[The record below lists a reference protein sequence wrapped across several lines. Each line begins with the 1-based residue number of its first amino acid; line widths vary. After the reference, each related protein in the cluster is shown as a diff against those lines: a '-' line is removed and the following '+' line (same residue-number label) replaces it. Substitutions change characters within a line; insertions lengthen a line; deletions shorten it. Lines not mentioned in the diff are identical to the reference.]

1 MMMWDS
7 FYSIFKISLKA
18 IFANKM
24 RAALTSLGIVIGV
37 SAVIT
42 MLAVG
47 AGAQKS
53 VSESVSRFGTNI
65 LFLRQPW
72 ILDDSISSPK
82 DVTMDDVIAIRK
94 LPGVAAAAPYIS
106 TSFTVKYRNTS
117 DSFDTLAT
125 DTDIFNTY
133 DWPLESGRTFTEK
146 EVTEYAQVMVMG
158 AEAAKTIFSDVDP
171 LGKTV
176 VLGDIPFKVVG
187 VVKKTGQSGF
197 GFDMDEGVLIPY
209 TTGKV
214 KMDAG
219 WKSTSRRALDRVVIK
234 VADFNTI
241 ENTKEDI
248 KNTVRNTHRI
258 HPLAKDDFQLDDF
271 ASFIEQAKTMGK
283 TMSLL
288 LGAIGAVSLI
298 VGGIGVMNIMLVSVT
313 ERTREIGIR
322 MAIGATSWDIR
333 LQFLVESVT
342 LSCIGG
348 LIGILLGVV
357 ITLLVS
363 ANSSIPAQLSL
374 SAVLLSVGFSA
385 ATGVFFGFYPAY
397 KASKL
402 TPIDALRYE

>member
-1 MMMWDS
+1 MWDS

-47 AGAQKS
+47 SGAQKS
-53 VSESVSRFGTNI
+53 VSDSVSRFGTNI

-72 ILDDSISSPK
+72 DLDESISSPK
-82 DVTMDDVIAIRK
+82 DVTMDDVLAIREV
-94 LPGVAAAAPYIS
+94 PGVSAAAPYIS
-106 TSFTVKYRNTS
+106 TGFDVKYRNTS
-117 DSFDTLAT
+117 VSLGVLAT
-125 DTDIFNTY
+125 DTDIFKTY
-133 DWPLESGRTFTEK
+133 DWPIESGRQFTEK
-146 EVTEYAQVMVMG
+146 EISEYAQVMVIG
-158 AEAAKTIFSDVDP
+158 ASAAKTIFSDVDP
-171 LGKTV
+171 LNKVV
-176 VLGDIPFKVVG
+176 VLDNIPFKVVG
-187 VVKKTGQSGF
+187 VVQKTGQSGM
-197 GFDMDEGVLIPY
+197 GFDMDEGALIPY

-214 KMDAG
+214 KMNAG
-219 WKSTSRRALDRVVIK
+219 WNSSNRRALDRVVIK

-241 ENTKEDI
+241 ENTKVDI
-248 KNTVRNTHRI
+248 QNAVRNTHRI

-322 MAIGATSWDIR
+322 MAIGATGWDICM
-333 LQFLVESVT
+333 QFLVESVT

-348 LIGILLGVV
+348 LIGIIVGVG
-357 ITLLVS
+357 ITLLVA
-363 ANSSIPAQLSL
+363 ANSSIPADLNI
-374 SAVLLSVGFSA
+374 SAVLLAVGFSA
-385 ATGVFFGFYPAY
+385 ATGIFFGFYPAY

>member
-1 MMMWDS
+1 MWDS

-47 AGAQKS
+47 SGAQKS
-53 VSESVSRFGTNI
+53 VSDSVSRFGTNI

-72 ILDDSISSPK
+72 DLDDSISSPK
-82 DVTMDDVIAIRK
+82 DVTMDDVLAIREV
-94 LPGVAAAAPYIS
+94 PGVSAAAPYIS
-106 TSFTVKYRNTS
+106 TGFDVKYRNTS
-117 DSFDTLAT
+117 VSLGVLAT
-125 DTDIFNTY
+125 DTDIFKTY
-133 DWPLESGRTFTEK
+133 DWPIESGRQFTEK
-146 EVTEYAQVMVMG
+146 EISEYAQVLVIG
-158 AEAAKTIFSDVDP
+158 ASAAKTIFSDVDP
-171 LGKTV
+171 LNKVV
-176 VLGDIPFKVVG
+176 VLDNIPFKVVG
-187 VVKKTGQSGF
+187 VVQKTGQSGM
-197 GFDMDEGVLIPY
+197 GFDMDEGALIPY

-214 KMDAG
+214 KMNAG
-219 WKSTSRRALDRVVIK
+219 WNSSNRRALDRVVIK

-241 ENTKEDI
+241 ENTKVDI
-248 KNTVRNTHRI
+248 QNAVRNTHRI

-322 MAIGATSWDIR
+322 MAIGATGWDICM
-333 LQFLVESVT
+333 QFLVESVT

-348 LIGILLGVV
+348 LIGIIVGVG
-357 ITLLVS
+357 ITLLVA
-363 ANSSIPAQLSL
+363 ANSSIPADLNI
-374 SAVLLSVGFSA
+374 SAVLLAVGFSA
-385 ATGVFFGFYPAY
+385 ATGIFFGFYPAY

>member
-1 MMMWDS
+1 MWDS

-47 AGAQKS
+47 SGAQKS
-53 VSESVSRFGTNI
+53 VSDSVSRFGTNI

-72 ILDDSISSPK
+72 DLDESISSPK
-82 DVTMDDVIAIRK
+82 DVTMDDVLAIREV
-94 LPGVAAAAPYIS
+94 PGVSAAAPYIS
-106 TSFTVKYRNTS
+106 TGFDVKYRNTS
-117 DSFDTLAT
+117 VSLGVLAT
-125 DTDIFNTY
+125 DTDIFKTY
-133 DWPLESGRTFTEK
+133 DWPIESGRQFTEK
-146 EVTEYAQVMVMG
+146 EISEYAQVMVIG
-158 AEAAKTIFSDVDP
+158 ASAAKTIFSDVDP

-176 VLGDIPFKVVG
+176 VLDNIPFKVVG
-187 VVKKTGQSGF
+187 VVQKTGQSGM
-197 GFDMDEGVLIPY
+197 GFDMDEGALIPY

-214 KMDAG
+214 KMNAG
-219 WKSTSRRALDRVVIK
+219 WNSANRRALDRVVIK

-241 ENTKEDI
+241 ENTKVDI
-248 KNTVRNTHRI
+248 QNAVRNTHRI

-322 MAIGATSWDIR
+322 MAIGATGWDICM
-333 LQFLVESVT
+333 QFLVESVT

-348 LIGILLGVV
+348 LIGIIVGVG
-357 ITLLVS
+357 ITLLVA
-363 ANSSIPAQLSL
+363 ANSSIPADLNI
-374 SAVLLSVGFSA
+374 SAVLLAVGFSA
-385 ATGVFFGFYPAY
+385 ATGIFFGFYPAY

>member
-1 MMMWDS
+1 MWDS

-47 AGAQKS
+47 SGAQKS
-53 VSESVSRFGTNI
+53 VSDSVSRFGTNI

-72 ILDDSISSPK
+72 DLDESISSPK
-82 DVTMDDVIAIRK
+82 DVTMDDVLAIREV
-94 LPGVAAAAPYIS
+94 PGVSAAAPYIS
-106 TSFTVKYRNTS
+106 TGFDVKYRNTS
-117 DSFDTLAT
+117 VSLGVLAT
-125 DTDIFNTY
+125 DTDIFKTY
-133 DWPLESGRTFTEK
+133 DWPIESGRQFTEK
-146 EVTEYAQVMVMG
+146 EISEYAQVMLIG
-158 AEAAKTIFSDVDP
+158 ASAAKTIFSDVDP

-176 VLGDIPFKVVG
+176 VLDSIPFKVVG
-187 VVKKTGQSGF
+187 VVQKTGQSGM
-197 GFDMDEGVLIPY
+197 GFDMDEGALIPY

-214 KMDAG
+214 KMNAG
-219 WKSTSRRALDRVVIK
+219 WNSSNRRALDRVVIK

-241 ENTKEDI
+241 ENTKVDI
-248 KNTVRNTHRI
+248 QNAVRNTHRI

-322 MAIGATSWDIR
+322 MAIGATGWDICM
-333 LQFLVESVT
+333 QFLVESVT

-348 LIGILLGVV
+348 LIGIIVGVG
-357 ITLLVS
+357 ITLLVA
-363 ANSSIPAQLSL
+363 ANSSIPADLNI
-374 SAVLLSVGFSA
+374 SAVLLAVGFSA
-385 ATGVFFGFYPAY
+385 ATGIFFGFYPAY

>member
-1 MMMWDS
+1 MWDS

-47 AGAQKS
+47 SGAQKS
-53 VSESVSRFGTNI
+53 VSDSVSRFGTNI
-65 LFLRQPW
+65 LFLRQLW
-72 ILDDSISSPK
+72 DLDESISSPK
-82 DVTMDDVIAIRK
+82 DVTMDDVLAIREV
-94 LPGVAAAAPYIS
+94 PGVAAAAPYIS
-106 TSFTVKYRNTS
+106 TGFDVKYRNTS
-117 DSFDTLAT
+117 VSLDVLAT
-125 DTDIFNTY
+125 DTDIFKTY
-133 DWPLESGRTFTEK
+133 DWPIESGRQFTEK
-146 EVTEYAQVMVMG
+146 EISEYAQVMVIG
-158 AEAAKTIFSDVDP
+158 ASAAKTIFSDVDP
-171 LGKTV
+171 LNKVV
-176 VLGDIPFKVVG
+176 VLDNIPFKVVG
-187 VVKKTGQSGF
+187 VVQKTGQNGM
-197 GFDMDEGVLIPY
+197 GFDMDEGALIPY

-214 KMDAG
+214 KMNAG
-219 WKSTSRRALDRVVIK
+219 WNSSNRRALDRVVIK

-241 ENTKEDI
+241 ENTKVDI
-248 KNTVRNTHRI
+248 QNAVRNTHRI
-258 HPLAKDDFQLDDF
+258 HPLGKDDFQLDDF

-322 MAIGATSWDIR
+322 MAIGATSWDICM
-333 LQFLVESVT
+333 QFLVESVT

-348 LIGILLGVV
+348 LIGIIVGVG
-357 ITLLVS
+357 ITLLVA
-363 ANSSIPAQLSL
+363 ANSSIPADLNL
-374 SAVLLSVGFSA
+374 SAVLLAVGFSA

>member
-1 MMMWDS
+1 MWDS

-241 ENTKEDI
+241 ENTKVDI
-248 KNTVRNTHRI
+248 QNTVRNTHRI

>member
-1 MMMWDS
+1 MWDS

-47 AGAQKS
+47 SGAQKS
-53 VSESVSRFGTNI
+53 VSDSVSRFGTNI

-72 ILDDSISSPK
+72 DLDESISSPK
-82 DVTMDDVIAIRK
+82 DVTMDDVVAIREV
-94 LPGVAAAAPYIS
+94 PGVSAAAPYIS
-106 TSFTVKYRNTS
+106 TGFDVKYRNTS
-117 DSFDTLAT
+117 VALGVLAT
-125 DTDIFNTY
+125 DTDIFKTY
-133 DWPLESGRTFTEK
+133 DWPIESGRHFTEK
-146 EVTEYAQVMVMG
+146 EISEYAQVMVIG
-158 AEAAKTIFSDVDP
+158 ASAAKTIFSDVDP
-171 LGKTV
+171 LNKVV
-176 VLGDIPFKVVG
+176 VLDNIPFKVVG
-187 VVKKTGQSGF
+187 VVQKTGQSGM
-197 GFDMDEGVLIPY
+197 GFDMDEGALIPY

-214 KMDAG
+214 KMNAG
-219 WKSTSRRALDRVVIK
+219 WNRSNRRALDRVVIK

-241 ENTKEDI
+241 ENTKVDI
-248 KNTVRNTHRI
+248 QNAVRNTHRI

-322 MAIGATSWDIR
+322 MAIGATGWDICM
-333 LQFLVESVT
+333 QFLVESVT

-348 LIGILLGVV
+348 LIGIIVGVG
-357 ITLLVS
+357 ITLLVA
-363 ANSSIPAQLSL
+363 ANSSIPADLNI
-374 SAVLLSVGFSA
+374 SAVLLAVGFSA
-385 ATGVFFGFYPAY
+385 ATGIFFGFYPAY

>member
-1 MMMWDS
+1 MWDS

-47 AGAQKS
+47 SGAQKS
-53 VSESVSRFGTNI
+53 VSDSVSRFGTNI

-72 ILDDSISSPK
+72 DLDESISSPK
-82 DVTMDDVIAIRK
+82 DVTMDDVLAIREV
-94 LPGVAAAAPYIS
+94 PGVSAAAPYIS
-106 TSFTVKYRNTS
+106 TGFDVKYRNTS
-117 DSFDTLAT
+117 VALGVLAT
-125 DTDIFNTY
+125 DTDIFKTY
-133 DWPLESGRTFTEK
+133 DWPIESGRQFTEK
-146 EVTEYAQVMVMG
+146 EISEYAQVMVIG
-158 AEAAKTIFSDVDP
+158 ASAAKTIFSDVDP

-176 VLGDIPFKVVG
+176 VLDNIPFKVVG
-187 VVKKTGQSGF
+187 VVQKTGQSGM
-197 GFDMDEGVLIPY
+197 GFDMDEGALIPY

-214 KMDAG
+214 KMNAG
-219 WKSTSRRALDRVVIK
+219 WNSSNRRALDRVVIK

-241 ENTKEDI
+241 ENTKVDI
-248 KNTVRNTHRI
+248 QNAVRNTHRI

-322 MAIGATSWDIR
+322 MAIGATGWDICM
-333 LQFLVESVT
+333 QFLVESVT

-348 LIGILLGVV
+348 LIGIIVGVG
-357 ITLLVS
+357 ITLLVA
-363 ANSSIPAQLSL
+363 ANSSIPVDLNI
-374 SAVLLSVGFSA
+374 SAVLLAVGFSA
-385 ATGVFFGFYPAY
+385 ATGIFFGFYPAY

>member
-1 MMMWDS
+1 MWDS

-47 AGAQKS
+47 SGAQKS
-53 VSESVSRFGTNI
+53 VSDSVSRFGTNI

-72 ILDDSISSPK
+72 DLDESISSPK
-82 DVTMDDVIAIRK
+82 DVTMDDVLAIREV
-94 LPGVAAAAPYIS
+94 PGVSAAAPYIS
-106 TSFTVKYRNTS
+106 TGFDVKYRNTS
-117 DSFDTLAT
+117 VALGVLAT
-125 DTDIFNTY
+125 DTDIFKTY
-133 DWPLESGRTFTEK
+133 DWPIESGRQFTEK
-146 EVTEYAQVMVMG
+146 EISEYAQVMVIG
-158 AEAAKTIFSDVDP
+158 ASAAKTIFSDVDP

-176 VLGDIPFKVVG
+176 VLDSIPFKVVG
-187 VVKKTGQSGF
+187 MVQKTGQSGM
-197 GFDMDEGVLIPY
+197 GFDMDEGALIPY

-214 KMDAG
+214 KMNAG
-219 WKSTSRRALDRVVIK
+219 WNSSNRRALDRVVIK

-241 ENTKEDI
+241 ENTKVDI
-248 KNTVRNTHRI
+248 QNAVRNTHRI

-322 MAIGATSWDIR
+322 MAIGATSWDICM
-333 LQFLVESVT
+333 QFLVESVT

-348 LIGILLGVV
+348 LIGIIVGVG
-357 ITLLVS
+357 ITLLVA
-363 ANSSIPAQLSL
+363 ANSSIPADLNI
-374 SAVLLSVGFSA
+374 SAVLLAVGFSA
-385 ATGVFFGFYPAY
+385 ATGIFFGFYPAY

>member
-1 MMMWDS
+1 MWDS

-47 AGAQKS
+47 SGVQKS
-53 VSESVSRFGTNI
+53 VSDSVSRFGTNI

-72 ILDDSISSPK
+72 DLDESISSPK
-82 DVTMDDVIAIRK
+82 DVTMDDVLAIREV
-94 LPGVAAAAPYIS
+94 PGVSAAAPYIS
-106 TSFTVKYRNTS
+106 TGFDVKYRNTS
-117 DSFDTLAT
+117 VSLGVLAT
-125 DTDIFNTY
+125 DTDIFKTY
-133 DWPLESGRTFTEK
+133 DWPIESGRQFTEK
-146 EVTEYAQVMVMG
+146 EISEYAQVMVIG
-158 AEAAKTIFSDVDP
+158 ASAAKTIFSDVDP

-176 VLGDIPFKVVG
+176 VLDNIPFKVVG
-187 VVKKTGQSGF
+187 VVQKTGQSGM
-197 GFDMDEGVLIPY
+197 GFDMDEGALIPY

-214 KMDAG
+214 KMNAG
-219 WKSTSRRALDRVVIK
+219 WNSSNRRALDRVVIK

-241 ENTKEDI
+241 ENTKVDI
-248 KNTVRNTHRI
+248 QNAVRNTHRI

-322 MAIGATSWDIR
+322 MAIGATGWDICM
-333 LQFLVESVT
+333 QFLVESVT

-348 LIGILLGVV
+348 LIGIIVGVG
-357 ITLLVS
+357 ITLLVA
-363 ANSSIPAQLSL
+363 ANSSIPADLNI
-374 SAVLLSVGFSA
+374 SAVLLAVGFSA
-385 ATGVFFGFYPAY
+385 ATGIFFGFYPAY

>member
-1 MMMWDS
+1 MWDS

-47 AGAQKS
+47 SGAQKS
-53 VSESVSRFGTNI
+53 VSDSVSRFGTNI

-72 ILDDSISSPK
+72 DLDESISSPK
-82 DVTMDDVIAIRK
+82 DVTIDDVLAIREV
-94 LPGVAAAAPYIS
+94 PGVSAAAPYIS
-106 TSFTVKYRNTS
+106 TGFDVKYRNTS
-117 DSFDTLAT
+117 VSLGVLAT
-125 DTDIFNTY
+125 DTDIFKTY
-133 DWPLESGRTFTEK
+133 DWPIESGRQFTEK
-146 EVTEYAQVMVMG
+146 EISEYAQVMLIG
-158 AEAAKTIFSDVDP
+158 ASAAKTIFSDVDP

-176 VLGDIPFKVVG
+176 VLDNIPFKVVG
-187 VVKKTGQSGF
+187 VVQKTGQSGM
-197 GFDMDEGVLIPY
+197 GFDMDEGALIPY

-214 KMDAG
+214 KMNAG
-219 WKSTSRRALDRVVIK
+219 WNSSNRRALDRVVIK

-241 ENTKEDI
+241 ENTKVDI
-248 KNTVRNTHRI
+248 QNAVRNTHRI

-322 MAIGATSWDIR
+322 MAIGATGWDICM
-333 LQFLVESVT
+333 QFLVESVT

-348 LIGILLGVV
+348 LIGIIVGVG
-357 ITLLVS
+357 ITVLVA
-363 ANSSIPAQLSL
+363 ANSSIPADLNI
-374 SAVLLSVGFSA
+374 SAVLLAVGFSA
-385 ATGVFFGFYPAY
+385 ATGIFFGFYPAY

>member
-1 MMMWDS
+1 MWDT
-7 FYSIFKISLKA
+7 FLAIFKISIKA
-18 IFANKM
+18 IAANKM

-47 AGAQKS
+47 SGAQKS
-53 VSESVSRFGTNI
+53 VTDSVARFGTNL

-72 ILDDSISSPK
+72 NLDDSISSPK
-82 DVTMDDVIAIRK
+82 DVTMTDVYAIRRV
-94 LPGVAAAAPYIS
+94 PGVSAAAPYIT
-106 TSFTVKYRNTS
+106 TSFDVKYKNTS
-117 DSFDTLAT
+117 VSLSVLAT
-125 DTDIFNTY
+125 DTDIFRTY
-133 DWPLESGRTFTEK
+133 DWPLESGREFTEK
-146 EVTEYAQVMVMG
+146 EIADYGQVAVIGASAAQ
-158 AEAAKTIFSDVDP
+158 TIFGDVDP
-171 LGKTV
+171 LEKNV
-176 VLGDIPFKVVG
+176 VLDNIPFKIVG
-187 VVKKTGQSGF
+187 VVKKTGQGGSM

-214 KMDAG
+214 KMNAG
-219 WKSTSRRALDRVVIK
+219 WKSSNRRALDRVVIK

-241 ENTKEDI
+241 ENTKVDI
-248 KNTVRNTHRI
+248 SNTVRNTHRI
-258 HPLAKDDFQLDDF
+258 HPLGKDDFQLDDM

-322 MAIGATSWDIR
+322 MAIGATSFDIR

-348 LIGILLGVV
+348 LIGILLGVL
-357 ITLLVS
+357 ITLVVAS
-363 ANSSIPAQLSL
+363 NSSIPAEMSL
-374 SAVLLSVGFSA
+374 SAILLAVGFSA
-385 ATGVFFGFYPAY
+385 ATGIFFGFYPAY

>member
-1 MMMWDS
+1 MWDS

-47 AGAQKS
+47 SGAQKS
-53 VSESVSRFGTNI
+53 VSDSVSRFGTNI

-72 ILDDSISSPK
+72 DLDDSISSPK
-82 DVTMDDVIAIRK
+82 DVTMDDVLAIREV
-94 LPGVAAAAPYIS
+94 PGVSAAAPYIS
-106 TSFTVKYRNTS
+106 TGFDVKYRNTS
-117 DSFDTLAT
+117 VSLGVLAT
-125 DTDIFNTY
+125 DTDIFKTY
-133 DWPLESGRTFTEK
+133 DWPIESGRQFTEK
-146 EVTEYAQVMVMG
+146 EISEYAQVMVIG
-158 AEAAKTIFSDVDP
+158 ASAAKTIFSDVDP

-176 VLGDIPFKVVG
+176 VLDNIPFKVVG
-187 VVKKTGQSGF
+187 VVQKTGQSGM
-197 GFDMDEGVLIPY
+197 GFDMDEGALIPY

-214 KMDAG
+214 KMNAG
-219 WKSTSRRALDRVVIK
+219 WNSANRRALDRVVIK

-241 ENTKEDI
+241 ENTKVDI
-248 KNTVRNTHRI
+248 QNAVRNTHRI

-322 MAIGATSWDIR
+322 MAIGATGWDICM
-333 LQFLVESVT
+333 QFLVESVT

-348 LIGILLGVV
+348 LIGIIVGVG
-357 ITLLVS
+357 ITLLVA
-363 ANSSIPAQLSL
+363 ANSSIPADLNI

-385 ATGVFFGFYPAY
+385 ATGIFFGFYPAY

>member
-1 MMMWDS
+1 MWDS

-47 AGAQKS
+47 SGAQKS
-53 VSESVSRFGTNI
+53 VSDSVSRFGTNI

-72 ILDDSISSPK
+72 DLDDSISSPK
-82 DVTMDDVIAIRK
+82 DVTMDDVLAIREV
-94 LPGVAAAAPYIS
+94 PGVSAAAPYIS
-106 TSFTVKYRNTS
+106 TGFDVKYRNTS
-117 DSFDTLAT
+117 VSLGVLAT
-125 DTDIFNTY
+125 DTDIFKTY
-133 DWPLESGRTFTEK
+133 DWPIESGRQFTEK
-146 EVTEYAQVMVMG
+146 EISEYAQVMVIG
-158 AEAAKTIFSDVDP
+158 ASAAKTIFSDVDP

-176 VLGDIPFKVVG
+176 VLDNIPFKVVG
-187 VVKKTGQSGF
+187 VVQKTGQSGM
-197 GFDMDEGVLIPY
+197 GFDMDEGALIPY

-214 KMDAG
+214 KMNAG
-219 WKSTSRRALDRVVIK
+219 WNSANRRALDRVVIK

-241 ENTKEDI
+241 ENTKVDI
-248 KNTVRNTHRI
+248 QNAVRNTHRI

-322 MAIGATSWDIR
+322 MAIGATGWDICM
-333 LQFLVESVT
+333 QFLVESVT

-348 LIGILLGVV
+348 LIGIIVGVG
-357 ITLLVS
+357 ITLLVA
-363 ANSSIPAQLSL
+363 ANSSIPADLNI
-374 SAVLLSVGFSA
+374 SAVLLAVGFSA
-385 ATGVFFGFYPAY
+385 ATGIFFGFYPAY

>member
-1 MMMWDS
+1 MWDS

-133 DWPLESGRTFTEK
+133 DWPLESGRTFTKK

>member
-1 MMMWDS
+1 MWDS

-47 AGAQKS
+47 SGAQKS
-53 VSESVSRFGTNI
+53 VSDSVSRFGTNI

-72 ILDDSISSPK
+72 DLDESISSPK
-82 DVTMDDVIAIRK
+82 DVTMDDVVAIREV
-94 LPGVAAAAPYIS
+94 PGVSAAAPYIS
-106 TSFTVKYRNTS
+106 TGFDVKYRNTS
-117 DSFDTLAT
+117 VSLGVLAT
-125 DTDIFNTY
+125 DTDIFKTY
-133 DWPLESGRTFTEK
+133 DWPIESGRQFTEK
-146 EVTEYAQVMVMG
+146 EISEYAQIIVIG
-158 AEAAKTIFSDVDP
+158 ASAAKTIFSDVDP
-171 LGKTV
+171 LNKVV
-176 VLGDIPFKVVG
+176 VLDNIPFKVVG
-187 VVKKTGQSGF
+187 VVQKTGQSGM
-197 GFDMDEGVLIPY
+197 GFDMDEGALIPY

-214 KMDAG
+214 KMNAG
-219 WKSTSRRALDRVVIK
+219 WNSSNRRALDRVVIK

-241 ENTKEDI
+241 ENTKVDI
-248 KNTVRNTHRI
+248 QNAVRNTHRI

-322 MAIGATSWDIR
+322 MAIGATGWDICM
-333 LQFLVESVT
+333 QFLVESVT

-348 LIGILLGVV
+348 LIGIIVGVG
-357 ITLLVS
+357 ITLLVA
-363 ANSSIPAQLSL
+363 ANSSIPADLNI
-374 SAVLLSVGFSA
+374 SAVLLAVGFSA
-385 ATGVFFGFYPAY
+385 ATGIFFGFYPAY

>member
-1 MMMWDS
+1 MWDS

-47 AGAQKS
+47 SGAQKS
-53 VSESVSRFGTNI
+53 VSDSVSRFGTNI

-72 ILDDSISSPK
+72 DLDESISSPK
-82 DVTMDDVIAIRK
+82 DVTMDDVVAIREV
-94 LPGVAAAAPYIS
+94 PGVSAAAPYIS
-106 TSFTVKYRNTS
+106 TGFDVKYRNTS
-117 DSFDTLAT
+117 VSLDVLAT
-125 DTDIFNTY
+125 DTDIFKTY
-133 DWPLESGRTFTEK
+133 DWPIESGRQFTEK
-146 EVTEYAQVMVMG
+146 EISEYAQVMVIG
-158 AEAAKTIFSDVDP
+158 ASAAKTIFSDVDP
-171 LGKTV
+171 LNKVV
-176 VLGDIPFKVVG
+176 VLDNIPFKVVG
-187 VVKKTGQSGF
+187 VVQKTGQSGM
-197 GFDMDEGVLIPY
+197 GFDMDEGALIPY

-214 KMDAG
+214 KMNAG
-219 WKSTSRRALDRVVIK
+219 WNSSNRRALDRVVIK

-241 ENTKEDI
+241 ENTKVDI
-248 KNTVRNTHRI
+248 QNAVRNTHRI

-322 MAIGATSWDIR
+322 MAIGATGWDICM
-333 LQFLVESVT
+333 QFLVESVT

-348 LIGILLGVV
+348 LIGIIVGVG
-357 ITLLVS
+357 ITLLVA
-363 ANSSIPAQLSL
+363 ANSSIPADLNI
-374 SAVLLSVGFSA
+374 SAVLLAVGFSA
-385 ATGVFFGFYPAY
+385 ATGIFFGFYPAY

>member
-1 MMMWDS
+1 MWDS

-47 AGAQKS
+47 SGAQKS
-53 VSESVSRFGTNI
+53 VSDSVSRFGTNI

-72 ILDDSISSPK
+72 DLDESISSPK
-82 DVTMDDVIAIRK
+82 DVTMDDVLAIREV
-94 LPGVAAAAPYIS
+94 PGVSAAAPYIS
-106 TSFTVKYRNTS
+106 TGFDVKYRNTS
-117 DSFDTLAT
+117 VSLGVLAT
-125 DTDIFNTY
+125 DTDIFKTY
-133 DWPLESGRTFTEK
+133 DWPIESGRQFTEK
-146 EVTEYAQVMVMG
+146 EISEYAQVVVIG
-158 AEAAKTIFSDVDP
+158 ASAAKTIFSDVDP

-176 VLGDIPFKVVG
+176 VLDNIPFKVVG
-187 VVKKTGQSGF
+187 VVQKTGQSGM
-197 GFDMDEGVLIPY
+197 GFDMDEGALIPY

-214 KMDAG
+214 KMNAG
-219 WKSTSRRALDRVVIK
+219 WNSSNRRALDRVVIK

-241 ENTKEDI
+241 ENTKVDI
-248 KNTVRNTHRI
+248 QNAVRNTHRI

-322 MAIGATSWDIR
+322 MAIGATGWDICM
-333 LQFLVESVT
+333 QFLVESVT

-348 LIGILLGVV
+348 LIGIIVGVG
-357 ITLLVS
+357 ITLLVA
-363 ANSSIPAQLSL
+363 ANSSIPADLNI
-374 SAVLLSVGFSA
+374 SAVLLAVGFSA
-385 ATGVFFGFYPAY
+385 ATGIFFGFYPAY

>member
-1 MMMWDS
+1 MWDS
-7 FYSIFKISLKA
+7 FYAIFKISLKA

-47 AGAQKS
+47 SGAQKS
-53 VSESVSRFGTNI
+53 VTDSVARFGTNI

-72 ILDDSISSPK
+72 DLDESISSPK
-82 DVTMDDVIAIRK
+82 DVTMDDVYAIRQVE
-94 LPGVAAAAPYIS
+94 GVAAAAPYIT
-106 TSFTVKYRNTS
+106 TSFDVKYSNTS
-117 DSFDTLAT
+117 VSLSVLAT
-125 DTDIFNTY
+125 DPDIFLTY
-133 DWPLESGRTFTEK
+133 DWPIESGREFTQR
-146 EVTEYAQVMVMG
+146 EVDDYGQVVVLGASAAQ
-158 AEAAKTIFSDVDP
+158 TIFSDVDP
-171 LGKTV
+171 LNKTI
-176 VLGDIPFKVVG
+176 VLDNIPFKVVG
-187 VVKKTGQSGF
+187 VVKKTGQSGM
-197 GFDMDEGVLIPY
+197 GFDMDEGALIPY

-214 KMDAG
+214 KMNAG
-219 WKSTSRRALDRVVIK
+219 WNSSDRRALDRVVIK

-241 ENTKEDI
+241 ENTKVDI
-248 KNTVRNTHRI
+248 QNTVRNTHRI
-258 HPLAKDDFQLDDF
+258 HPLGKDDFQLDDF
-271 ASFIEQAKTMGK
+271 ASFIEQAKSMGK

-333 LQFLVESVT
+333 MQFLVESVT

-348 LIGILLGVV
+348 LFGILLGVI
-357 ITLLVS
+357 ITLVVA
-363 ANSSIPAQLSL
+363 ANSTIPAELSV

-385 ATGVFFGFYPAY
+385 ATGIFFGFYPAY

>member
-1 MMMWDS
+1 MWDS

-47 AGAQKS
+47 SGAQKS
-53 VSESVSRFGTNI
+53 VSDSVSRFGTNI

-72 ILDDSISSPK
+72 DLDESISSPK
-82 DVTMDDVIAIRK
+82 DVTMDDVLAIREV
-94 LPGVAAAAPYIS
+94 PGVSAAAPYIS
-106 TSFTVKYRNTS
+106 TGFDVKYRNTS
-117 DSFDTLAT
+117 VSLGVLAT
-125 DTDIFNTY
+125 DTDIFKTY
-133 DWPLESGRTFTEK
+133 DWPIESGRQFTEK
-146 EVTEYAQVMVMG
+146 EISEYAQVMVIG
-158 AEAAKTIFSDVDP
+158 ASAAKTIFSDVDP

-176 VLGDIPFKVVG
+176 VLDSIPFKVVG
-187 VVKKTGQSGF
+187 VVQKTGQSGM
-197 GFDMDEGVLIPY
+197 GFDMDEGALIPY

-214 KMDAG
+214 KMNAG
-219 WKSTSRRALDRVVIK
+219 WNSSNRRALDRVVIK

-241 ENTKEDI
+241 ENTKVDI
-248 KNTVRNTHRI
+248 QNAVRNTHRI

-322 MAIGATSWDIR
+322 MAIGATGWDICM
-333 LQFLVESVT
+333 QFLVESVT

-348 LIGILLGVV
+348 LIGIIVGVG
-357 ITLLVS
+357 ITLLVA
-363 ANSSIPAQLSL
+363 ANSSIPADLNI
-374 SAVLLSVGFSA
+374 SAVLLAVGFSA
-385 ATGVFFGFYPAY
+385 ATGIFFGFYPAY

>member
-1 MMMWDS
+1 MWDS

-47 AGAQKS
+47 SGAQKS
-53 VSESVSRFGTNI
+53 VSDSVSRFGTNI

-72 ILDDSISSPK
+72 DLDESISSPK
-82 DVTMDDVIAIRK
+82 DVTMDDVLAIREV
-94 LPGVAAAAPYIS
+94 PGVSAAAPYIS
-106 TSFTVKYRNTS
+106 TGFDVKYRNTS
-117 DSFDTLAT
+117 VALDVLAT
-125 DTDIFNTY
+125 DTDIFKTY
-133 DWPLESGRTFTEK
+133 DWPIESGRQFTEK
-146 EVTEYAQVMVMG
+146 EISEYAQVMVIG
-158 AEAAKTIFSDVDP
+158 ASAAKTIFSDVDP
-171 LGKTV
+171 LNKVV
-176 VLGDIPFKVVG
+176 VLDNIPFKVVG
-187 VVKKTGQSGF
+187 VVQKTGQSGM
-197 GFDMDEGVLIPY
+197 GFDMDEGALIPY

-214 KMDAG
+214 KMNAG
-219 WKSTSRRALDRVVIK
+219 WNSSNRRALDRVVIK

-241 ENTKEDI
+241 ENTKVDI
-248 KNTVRNTHRI
+248 QNAVRNTHRI

-322 MAIGATSWDIR
+322 MAIGATSWDICM
-333 LQFLVESVT
+333 QFLVESVT

-348 LIGILLGVV
+348 LIGIIVGVG
-357 ITLLVS
+357 ITLLVA
-363 ANSSIPAQLSL
+363 ANSSIPADLNI
-374 SAVLLSVGFSA
+374 SAVLLAVGFSA
-385 ATGVFFGFYPAY
+385 ATGIFFGFYPAY

-402 TPIDALRYE
+402 TPIGALRYE

>member
-1 MMMWDS
+1 MWDS

-47 AGAQKS
+47 SGAQKS
-53 VSESVSRFGTNI
+53 VSDSVSRFGTNI

-72 ILDDSISSPK
+72 DLDDSISSPK
-82 DVTMDDVIAIRK
+82 DVTMDDVLAIREV
-94 LPGVAAAAPYIS
+94 PGVSAAAPYIS
-106 TSFTVKYRNTS
+106 TGFDVKYRNTS
-117 DSFDTLAT
+117 VALGVLAT
-125 DTDIFNTY
+125 DTDIFKTY
-133 DWPLESGRTFTEK
+133 DWPIESGRQFTEK
-146 EVTEYAQVMVMG
+146 EISEYAQVMVIG
-158 AEAAKTIFSDVDP
+158 ASAAKTIFSDVDP

-176 VLGDIPFKVVG
+176 VLDNIPFKVVG
-187 VVKKTGQSGF
+187 VVQKTGQSGM
-197 GFDMDEGVLIPY
+197 GFDMDEGALIPY

-214 KMDAG
+214 KMNAG
-219 WKSTSRRALDRVVIK
+219 WNSANRRALDRVVIK

-241 ENTKEDI
+241 ENTKVDI
-248 KNTVRNTHRI
+248 QNAVRNTHRI

-322 MAIGATSWDIR
+322 MAIGATGWDICM
-333 LQFLVESVT
+333 QFLVESVT

-348 LIGILLGVV
+348 LIGIIVGVG
-357 ITLLVS
+357 ITLLVA
-363 ANSSIPAQLSL
+363 ANSSIPVDLNI
-374 SAVLLSVGFSA
+374 SAVLLAVGFSA
-385 ATGVFFGFYPAY
+385 ATGIFFGFYPAY

>member
-1 MMMWDS
+1 MWDS

-47 AGAQKS
+47 SGAQKS
-53 VSESVSRFGTNI
+53 VSDSVSRFGTNI

-72 ILDDSISSPK
+72 DLDDSISSPK
-82 DVTMDDVIAIRK
+82 DVTMDDVLAIREV
-94 LPGVAAAAPYIS
+94 PGVSAAAPYIS
-106 TSFTVKYRNTS
+106 TGFDVKYRNTS
-117 DSFDTLAT
+117 VSLDVLAT
-125 DTDIFNTY
+125 DTDIFKTY
-133 DWPLESGRTFTEK
+133 DWPIESGRQFTEK
-146 EVTEYAQVMVMG
+146 EISEYAQVMVIG
-158 AEAAKTIFSDVDP
+158 ASAAKTIFSDVDP
-171 LGKTV
+171 LNKVV
-176 VLGDIPFKVVG
+176 VLDNIPFKVVG
-187 VVKKTGQSGF
+187 VVQKTGQSGM
-197 GFDMDEGVLIPY
+197 GFDMDEGALIPY

-214 KMDAG
+214 KMNAG
-219 WKSTSRRALDRVVIK
+219 WNSSNRRALDRVVIK

-241 ENTKEDI
+241 ENTKVDI
-248 KNTVRNTHRI
+248 QNAVRNTHRI

-322 MAIGATSWDIR
+322 MAIGATSWDICM
-333 LQFLVESVT
+333 QFLVESVT

-348 LIGILLGVV
+348 LIGIIVGVG
-357 ITLLVS
+357 ITLLV
-363 ANSSIPAQLSL
+363 AAHSSIPADLNI
-374 SAVLLSVGFSA
+374 SAVLLAVGFSA
-385 ATGVFFGFYPAY
+385 ATGIFFGFYPAY

>member
-1 MMMWDS
+1 MWDS

-47 AGAQKS
+47 SGAQKS
-53 VSESVSRFGTNI
+53 VSDSVSRFGTNI

-72 ILDDSISSPK
+72 DLDESISSPK
-82 DVTMDDVIAIRK
+82 DVTMDDVVAIREV
-94 LPGVAAAAPYIS
+94 PGVSAAAPYIS
-106 TSFTVKYRNTS
+106 TGFDVKYRNTS
-117 DSFDTLAT
+117 VSLGVLAT
-125 DTDIFNTY
+125 DTDIFKTY
-133 DWPLESGRTFTEK
+133 DWPIESGRQFTEK
-146 EVTEYAQVMVMG
+146 EISEYAQVMVIG
-158 AEAAKTIFSDVDP
+158 ASAAKTIFSDVDP

-176 VLGDIPFKVVG
+176 VLDSIPFKVVG
-187 VVKKTGQSGF
+187 VVQKTGQSGM
-197 GFDMDEGVLIPY
+197 GFDMDEGALIPY

-214 KMDAG
+214 KMNAG
-219 WKSTSRRALDRVVIK
+219 WNSSNRRALDRVVIK

-241 ENTKEDI
+241 ENTKVDI
-248 KNTVRNTHRI
+248 QNAVRNTHRI

-322 MAIGATSWDIR
+322 MAIGATGWDICM
-333 LQFLVESVT
+333 QFLVESVT

-348 LIGILLGVV
+348 LIGIIVGVG
-357 ITLLVS
+357 ITLLVA
-363 ANSSIPAQLSL
+363 ANSSIPADLNI
-374 SAVLLSVGFSA
+374 SAVLLAVGFSA
-385 ATGVFFGFYPAY
+385 ATGIFFGFYPAY

>member
-1 MMMWDS
+1 MWDS

-47 AGAQKS
+47 SGAQKS
-53 VSESVSRFGTNI
+53 VSDSISRFGTNI

-72 ILDDSISSPK
+72 DLDESISSPK
-82 DVTMDDVIAIRK
+82 DVTMDDVLAIREV
-94 LPGVAAAAPYIS
+94 PGVSAAAPYIS
-106 TSFTVKYRNTS
+106 TGFDVKYRNTS
-117 DSFDTLAT
+117 VSLGVLAT
-125 DTDIFNTY
+125 DTDIFKTY
-133 DWPLESGRTFTEK
+133 DWPIESGRQFTEK
-146 EVTEYAQVMVMG
+146 EISEYAQVMVIG
-158 AEAAKTIFSDVDP
+158 ASAAKTIFSDVDP

-176 VLGDIPFKVVG
+176 VLDNIPFKVVG
-187 VVKKTGQSGF
+187 VVQKTGQSGM
-197 GFDMDEGVLIPY
+197 GFDMDEGALIPY

-214 KMDAG
+214 KMNAG
-219 WKSTSRRALDRVVIK
+219 WNSSNRRALDRVVIK

-241 ENTKEDI
+241 ENTKVDI
-248 KNTVRNTHRI
+248 QNAVRNTHRI

-322 MAIGATSWDIR
+322 MAIGATGWDICM
-333 LQFLVESVT
+333 QFLVESVT

-348 LIGILLGVV
+348 LIGIIVGVG
-357 ITLLVS
+357 ITVLVA
-363 ANSSIPAQLSL
+363 ANSSIPADLNI
-374 SAVLLSVGFSA
+374 SAVLLAVGFSA
-385 ATGVFFGFYPAY
+385 ATGIFFGFYPAY

>member
-1 MMMWDS
+1 MWDS

-133 DWPLESGRTFTEK
+133 DWPLESGRTFTKK

-176 VLGDIPFKVVG
+176 VLGGIPFTVVG

-219 WKSTSRRALDRVVIK
+219 WNSSSRRALDRVVIK

-241 ENTKEDI
+241 ENTKVDI
-248 KNTVRNTHRI
+248 QNTVRNTHRI

-363 ANSSIPAQLSL
+363 ANSSIPAHLSL

>member
-1 MMMWDS
+1 MWDS

-47 AGAQKS
+47 SGAQKS
-53 VSESVSRFGTNI
+53 VSDSVSRFGTNI

-72 ILDDSISSPK
+72 DLDESISSPK
-82 DVTMDDVIAIRK
+82 DVTMDDVLAIREV
-94 LPGVAAAAPYIS
+94 PGVSAAAPYIS
-106 TSFTVKYRNTS
+106 TGFDVKYRNTS
-117 DSFDTLAT
+117 VSLGVLAT
-125 DTDIFNTY
+125 DTDIFKTY
-133 DWPLESGRTFTEK
+133 DWPIESGRQFTEK
-146 EVTEYAQVMVMG
+146 EISEYAQVMVIG
-158 AEAAKTIFSDVDP
+158 ASAAKTIFSDVDP

-176 VLGDIPFKVVG
+176 VLDNIPFKVVG
-187 VVKKTGQSGF
+187 VVQKTGQSGM
-197 GFDMDEGVLIPY
+197 GFDMDEGALIPY

-214 KMDAG
+214 KMNAG
-219 WKSTSRRALDRVVIK
+219 WNSSNRRALDRVVIK

-241 ENTKEDI
+241 ENTKVDI
-248 KNTVRNTHRI
+248 QNAVRNTHRI

-322 MAIGATSWDIR
+322 MAIGATGWDICM
-333 LQFLVESVT
+333 QFLVESVT

-348 LIGILLGVV
+348 LIGIIVGVG
-357 ITLLVS
+357 ITLLVA
-363 ANSSIPAQLSL
+363 ANSSIPVDLNI
-374 SAVLLSVGFSA
+374 SAVLLAVGFSA
-385 ATGVFFGFYPAY
+385 ATGIFFGFYPAY

>member
-1 MMMWDS
+1 MWDS

-47 AGAQKS
+47 SGAQKS
-53 VSESVSRFGTNI
+53 VSDSVSRFGTNI

-72 ILDDSISSPK
+72 DLDESISSPK
-82 DVTMDDVIAIRK
+82 DVTMDDVVAIREV
-94 LPGVAAAAPYIS
+94 PGVSAAAPYIS
-106 TSFTVKYRNTS
+106 TGFDVKYRNTS
-117 DSFDTLAT
+117 VALGVLAT
-125 DTDIFNTY
+125 DTDIFKTY
-133 DWPLESGRTFTEK
+133 DWPIESGRQFTEK
-146 EVTEYAQVMVMG
+146 EISEYAQVMVIG
-158 AEAAKTIFSDVDP
+158 ASAAKTIFSDVDP

-176 VLGDIPFKVVG
+176 VLDNIPFKVVG
-187 VVKKTGQSGF
+187 VVQKTGQSGM
-197 GFDMDEGVLIPY
+197 GFDMDEGALIPY

-214 KMDAG
+214 KMNAG
-219 WKSTSRRALDRVVIK
+219 WNSSNRRALDRVVIK

-241 ENTKEDI
+241 ENTKVDI
-248 KNTVRNTHRI
+248 QNAVRNTHRI

-322 MAIGATSWDIR
+322 MSIGATGWDICM
-333 LQFLVESVT
+333 QFLVESVT

-348 LIGILLGVV
+348 LIGIIVGVG
-357 ITLLVS
+357 ITLLVA
-363 ANSSIPAQLSL
+363 ANSSIPADLNI
-374 SAVLLSVGFSA
+374 SAVLLAVGFSA
-385 ATGVFFGFYPAY
+385 ATGIFFGFYPAY

>member
-1 MMMWDS
+1 MWDS

-47 AGAQKS
+47 SGAQKS
-53 VSESVSRFGTNI
+53 VSDSVSRFGTNI

-72 ILDDSISSPK
+72 DLDESISSPK
-82 DVTMDDVIAIRK
+82 DVTMDDVLAIREV
-94 LPGVAAAAPYIS
+94 PGVSAAAPYIS
-106 TSFTVKYRNTS
+106 TGFDVKYRNTS
-117 DSFDTLAT
+117 VALDVLAT
-125 DTDIFNTY
+125 DTDIFKTY
-133 DWPLESGRTFTEK
+133 DWPIESGRQFTEK
-146 EVTEYAQVMVMG
+146 EISEYAQVMVIG
-158 AEAAKTIFSDVDP
+158 ASAAKTIFSDVDP

-176 VLGDIPFKVVG
+176 VLDSIPFKVVG
-187 VVKKTGQSGF
+187 VVQKTGQSGM
-197 GFDMDEGVLIPY
+197 GFDMDEGALIPY

-214 KMDAG
+214 KMNAG
-219 WKSTSRRALDRVVIK
+219 WNSSNRRALDRVVIK

-241 ENTKEDI
+241 ENTKVDI
-248 KNTVRNTHRI
+248 QNAVRNTHRI

-322 MAIGATSWDIR
+322 MAIGATGWDICM
-333 LQFLVESVT
+333 QFLVESVT

-348 LIGILLGVV
+348 LIGIIVGVG
-357 ITLLVS
+357 ITLLV
-363 ANSSIPAQLSL
+363 AAHSSIPADLNI
-374 SAVLLSVGFSA
+374 SAVLLAVGFSA
-385 ATGVFFGFYPAY
+385 ATGIFFGFYPAY

>member
-1 MMMWDS
+1 MWDS

-47 AGAQKS
+47 SGAQKS
-53 VSESVSRFGTNI
+53 VSDSVSRFGTNI

-72 ILDDSISSPK
+72 DLDESISSPK
-82 DVTMDDVIAIRK
+82 DVTMDDVLAIREV
-94 LPGVAAAAPYIS
+94 PGVSAAAPYIS
-106 TSFTVKYRNTS
+106 TGFDVKYRNTS
-117 DSFDTLAT
+117 VSLGVLAT
-125 DTDIFNTY
+125 DTDIFKTY
-133 DWPLESGRTFTEK
+133 DWPIESGRQFTEK
-146 EVTEYAQVMVMG
+146 EISEYAQVMVIG
-158 AEAAKTIFSDVDP
+158 ASAAKTIFSDVDP

-176 VLGDIPFKVVG
+176 VLDNIPFKVVG
-187 VVKKTGQSGF
+187 VVQKTGQSGM
-197 GFDMDEGVLIPY
+197 GFDMDEGALIPY

-214 KMDAG
+214 KMNAG
-219 WKSTSRRALDRVVIK
+219 WNSSNRRALDRVVIK

-241 ENTKEDI
+241 ENTKVDI
-248 KNTVRNTHRI
+248 QNAVRNTHRI

-322 MAIGATSWDIR
+322 MAIGATGWDICM
-333 LQFLVESVT
+333 QFLVESVT

-348 LIGILLGVV
+348 LIGIIVGVG
-357 ITLLVS
+357 ITVLVA
-363 ANSSIPAQLSL
+363 ANSSIPADLNI
-374 SAVLLSVGFSA
+374 SAVLLAVGFSA
-385 ATGVFFGFYPAY
+385 ATGIFFGFYPAY